1 MLKKMLTHGLI
12 ATAVIGGA
20 AAVYASGR
28 DGNYSMENAAPIMR
42 VDAGNPKSGSTG
54 YISDSGGYIEKTRL
68 SRWLH
73 EDEHEREYERYSDS
87 SEHRHEHGERDY
99 D

>member
-1 MLKKMLTHGLI
+1 MLKKMLIHGLI

-28 DGNYSMENAAPIMR
+28 DGNYSMENAASIMR
-42 VDAGNPKSGSTG
+42 VDAGNPKIGSNG
-54 YISDSGGYIEKTRL
+54 YISDSGGYTENTHL
-68 SRWLH
+68 FRWGH